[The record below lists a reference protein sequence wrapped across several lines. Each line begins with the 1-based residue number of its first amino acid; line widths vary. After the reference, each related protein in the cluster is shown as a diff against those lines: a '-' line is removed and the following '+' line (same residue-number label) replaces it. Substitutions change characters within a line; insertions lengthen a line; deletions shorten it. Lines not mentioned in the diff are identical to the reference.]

1 MTSKK
6 TNRNTSK
13 NENSKSAPEQE
24 QIDNAETS
32 QPVDA
37 KKVDTEKAAP
47 QSTPTDKTEKQPQAA
62 SQPEPVKQQA
72 TEPAQK
78 QSNTLGAVAIAL
90 VVALSGGLYFQGY
103 QQTQQYNLQLANQ
116 NAQIT
121 NLEQK
126 VNLLQNSTAS
136 EIKSSRQETLSQVDQ
151 ISQKTQVL
159 LEQQDK
165 SIESLQLALAELK
178 GRRPNDWL
186 LAESDY
192 FVKMAGRKLWL
203 EHDVV
208 SATKLMETADQR
220 IAALND
226 PSLVPLRKAMADDI
240 IKLRAVP
247 LIDRDGL
254 VLRLTSLQEKIASL
268 PLSHAILPE
277 AEIEAEAV
285 VSSDI
290 NQWQEN
296 LMTSLKDFSGN
307 FITYRKRDG
316 NVTPLLTPKQHFYL
330 QENLKAKIE
339 TAIKAVYRE
348 QGDVY
353 VSSLEAAKEWSTQFF
368 NQEDKK
374 VQSFINSLDS
384 LATQTIEV
392 EYPVKLNTQPII
404 ADVISERLRR
414 EVTSIITEEDKA

>member
-13 NENSKSAPEQE
+13 NENSNSAPEQE

-37 KKVDTEKAAP
+37 KKVDTEQAAS
-47 QSTPTDKTEKQPQAA
+47 QSTPTDKTEQQPEATV
-62 SQPEPVKQQA
+62 SQPEPA
-72 TEPAQK
+72 PAQK

-126 VNLLQNSTAS
+126 VNLLQSSVTS
-136 EIKSSRQETLSQVDQ
+136 EITSSRQETLGKVDQ

-254 VLRLTSLQEKIASL
+254 VLRLTSLQEKIEAL

-277 AEIEAEAV
+277 SEIEAEAV
-285 VSSDI
+285 VSGDI

-296 LMTSLKDFSGN
+296 LLTSLKDFSGN

-368 NQEDKK
+368 NQEDKL
-374 VQSFINSLDS
+374 VQSFIQSLDS
-384 LATQTIEV
+384 LSTQTIEV
-392 EYPVKLNTQPII
+392 EYPVKLNTQPVI

>member
-37 KKVDTEKAAP
+37 KKVDTEQAAP
-47 QSTPTDKTEKQPQAA
+47 QSTPTDKIEQQPKAA
-62 SQPEPVKQQA
+62 SQPEPAKQKA
-72 TEPAQK
+72 AEPAQK

-136 EIKSSRQETLSQVDQ
+136 EIKSSRQETLGKVDQ

-254 VLRLTSLQEKIASL
+254 VLRLTSLQEKIETL

-374 VQSFINSLDS
+374 VQSFIKSLDS

>member
-37 KKVDTEKAAP
+37 KKVDTEQAAP

-62 SQPEPVKQQA
+62 SKPEPAKQQA